1 MSRNSK
7 KLNRQP
13 DPDYVE
19 PQQEVQEPPK
29 PKFDISSLT
38 NLSFVVPTEEVTLPT
53 AGKFYQKDSPLQGV
67 ETVEIRYMTA
77 KEEDFLTKTPKKG
90 DEASLFD
97 KLIDSLLVDT
107 RLDSSMFMEE
117 DKMAILIKARETGY
131 GKEYKTLVYCDNC
144 EEATPMTFDISKVT
158 IKSPEMESEYN
169 VEKDCFTFHLDMMD
183 ADVEIRKLS
192 KNEKQEIQK
201 DREKK
206 ESLDIDFNYTTAYI
220 KKCLV
225 SFQGVEDKYVLEKVI
240 DIMPARDAKTI
251 VDFESK
257 CTPTISTVQN
267 VECSVCGTETE
278 REVPV
283 SWAFFRT
290 DI

>member
-29 PKFDISSLT
+29 PKFDISSLA

-53 AGKFYQKDSPLQGV
+53 AGKFYQKNSPLRNV

-90 DEASLFD
+90 EESNLFD
-97 KLIDSLLVDT
+97 KLIDSLLVDKS
-107 RLDSSMFMEE
+107 LDSSMFLEE

-131 GKEYKTLVYCDNC
+131 GKDYKTLIYCGNCDDN
-144 EEATPMTFDISKVT
+144 TPTTFDLSKVST
-158 IKSPEMESEYN
+158 KAPELEAEYDEES
-169 VEKDCFTFHLDMMD
+169 DCFSIRLEMMD
-183 ADVEIRKLS
+183 TDVQIKKLS
-192 KNEKQEIQK
+192 KKEKEEINQDK
-201 DREKK
+201 EKK
-206 ESLDIDFNYTTAYI
+206 ESLGLDFNYTTAHI
-220 KKCLV
+220 KKCMV
-225 SFQGVEDKYVLEKVI
+225 SFQGVEDSFVIDKVI
-240 DIMPARDAKTI
+240 EIMPARDAKTI
-251 VDFESK
+251 VDFEAK
-257 CTPTISTVQN
+257 CTPTISTMQEI
-267 VECSVCGTETE
+267 ECETCGTKSE
-278 REVPV
+278 REVPF